1 MVTEVPRVVT
11 VGRVEVSDSGSERAV
26 EKGLKGME
34 FYEKSNFD
42 PQHSF
47 TFLSFSSP
55 QAPIANNH
63 QAMGV
68 YTGKQ

>member
-11 VGRVEVSDSGSERAV
+11 VERVEVSDSGSERVV

-42 PQHSF
+42 PQHS
-47 TFLSFSSP
+47 
-55 QAPIANNH
+55 
-63 QAMGV
+63 
-68 YTGKQ
+68 